1 MSLLLAVLIAGEELR
16 LGQPLSEQEFVDFLN
31 ADANP
36 RITYDC
42 RFQDREGRSYRVHFT
57 QSGGYVFFEEGYDPE
72 RTIWTVAKT
81 PTTTT
86 VHMDETGLLDT
97 GDMPSISDAE
107 LTKER
112 VRFRT
117 RDGHTTS
124 EFVYGSMGAG
134 QASLTSSTKPPPI
147 SLQNNEEHNTAA
159 DDYREN
165 VYDRRPQSLV
175 GFCDSTREIQPPLD
189 FEQYVKLADMDQ

>member
-1 MSLLLAVLIAGEELR
+1 MSLVLAILIAGEELR
-16 LGQPLSEQEFVDFLN
+16 LAQPLSEQEFVDFLN

-36 RITYDC
+36 RVTYDC
-42 RFQDREGRSYRVHFT
+42 RFQDREGRSYRAHFT

-72 RTIWTVAKT
+72 RTIWTVGKT
-81 PTTTT
+81 PTITT
-86 VHMDETGLLDT
+86 VHVDETGLLDT
-97 GDMPSISDAE
+97 DNMPSISDAE

-124 EFVYGSMGAG
+124 ELVYGSMGGG
-134 QASLTSSTKPPPI
+134 QASLTSSTRPPPI

-159 DDYREN
+159 DEYREN
-165 VYDRRPQSLV
+165 VYSRRPQSLV
-175 GFCDSTREIQPPLD
+175 GFCDSTREMQPPLNY
-189 FEQYVKLADMDQ
+189 EQYVKLADMDQ